1 MIRIRPYLP
10 TDLSNCLTIF
20 DGNCPP
26 YFALEERE
34 AFEHWLVCQG
44 KTLENAYKNTS
55 VETYRVIENEAG
67 ELVGCGGYY
76 LNQDQTEARFAWGM
90 IRKELQHHGIGT
102 YLAQQ
107 RIEEIKRNYPLAEIT
122 LATSQHTH
130 LFYARMGFEVLD
142 IIPSGFAPN
151 LDKYEMKWRAN

>member
-1 MIRIRPYLP
+1 VKERSFDERDMEAC
-10 TDLSNCLTIF
+10 LSIF
-20 DGNCPP
+20 DSNCPP
-26 YFALEERE
+26 YFALDERE

-76 LNQDQTEARFAWGM
+76 LNLDQTEARFAWGM

-107 RIEEIKRNYPLAEIT
+107 RIEEIKRNYPLA
-122 LATSQHTH
+122 
-130 LFYARMGFEVLD
+130 
-142 IIPSGFAPN
+142 
-151 LDKYEMKWRAN
+151 

>member
-1 MIRIRPYLP
+1 MEA
-10 TDLSNCLTIF
+10 CLNIF
-20 DGNCPP
+20 DSNCPP

-34 AFEHWLVCQG
+34 AFEDWLVCRG
-44 KTLENAYKNTS
+44 KTMENTYKNTS
-55 VETYRVIENEAG
+55 IETYRVIENEAG

-76 LNQDQTEARFAWGM
+76 LNLDQTEARFAWGM

-107 RIEEIKRNYPLAEIT
+107 RIKEIKRNYPLAEIT

-151 LDKYEMKWRAN
+151 LDKYEMKWRAK